1 MLFSVILWSLI
12 CTIKTSRSLGGI
24 ARDQPPDE
32 WLVKTSMSCFFW
44 TFSWLVVSKMA
55 FIFHN
60 IWDNPFHWL
69 IFFKMVKTT
78 NQLVFNVEMMT
89 TSSTIVINRHRLELH
104 RFAMVCKISQ
114 VVCFSLQKTG
124 CWSRFWP
131 AENPA
136 RSRQV
141 SITPTRPIS
150 AGSSIDRPWDF
161 AEKTP
166 ASRSILQC
174 ILLQWALPSLTLWE
188 RNDAA
193 VEKYGDLRSFQ

>member
-1 MLFSVILWSLI
+1 MLKW
-12 CTIKTSRSLGGI
+12 
-24 ARDQPPDE
+24 
-32 WLVKTSMSCFFW
+32 W
-44 TFSWLVVSKMA
+44 
-55 FIFHN
+55 
-60 IWDNPFHWL
+60 
-69 IFFKMVKTT
+69 
-78 NQLVFNVEMMT
+78 QLY
-89 TSSTIVINRHRLELH
+89 SSTIVINRHRLELH

-174 ILLQWALPSLTLWE
+174 ILLQWALPSLMLWE

-193 VEKYGDLRSFQ
+193 VDNMEILGVFSNWDIYMYIYNIYIYYIIIYIYICFEKIIVSYDSSHPKMVPTG